1 MTERIPCIS
10 IDCTATIL
18 PTTAAKTGGYCMPC
32 YQAIER
38 EAHMRY
44 VEENRRTVD
53 LYEGVT
59 NPVEILKIM
68 YTPRTYDE
76 LIKYVPYP
84 LTEEQLYLQLDQ
96 CQMKEMEQYA
106 KEKWLL
112 GDEHLGWKIVLS
124 LSCYRDY
131 IISDQMLKLVL
142 QGSYN
147 AAILFRN
154 APDSIRN
161 QVLAQIEV
169 DKNKRQTLLLALTW
183 IGDDQVVQQFNEW
196 RLSPPSWANEM
207 YIPVEKFSYE
217 AGWELTAEGKR
228 QDLFLPVNYGI
239 EYRNDHNENNVERQ
253 EYDHF
258 HNNDHV
264 EFKLL
269 APSKH
274 TCAWCGGELTKLIK
288 LGSQHA
294 SVKELGWPYPYITI
308 ETCLNCSAYGEIFME
323 MNENGEGIWSKY
335 NRKPSYLPELDEEA
349 TTFTLKETFKLAQQP
364 RALYHSAEWMLE
376 GTNSQI
382 GGHPGWIQD
391 AYFPTCPCCSKK
403 MIFIAQVDFEHV
415 TDSYEGIYY
424 MFACSEDQITTTL
437 FQQT

>member
-1 MTERIPCIS
+1 MIERIPCINL
-10 IDCTATIL
+10 DCTATIL
-18 PTTAAKTGGYCMPC
+18 PATATKTGGYCMPC
-32 YQAIER
+32 YQALQR

-59 NPVEILKIM
+59 DPVEILKIM
-68 YTPRTYDE
+68 YTPRAYDE
-76 LIKYVPYP
+76 LIKYVPSP
-84 LTEEQLYLQLDQ
+84 LTEEQLYLQLDRD
-96 CQMKEMEQYA
+96 QMVNMERYA
-106 KEKWLL
+106 KEKWLH

-131 IISDQMLKLVL
+131 NISDEMLQLAL

-154 APDSIRN
+154 ASYSIRD
-161 QVLAQIEV
+161 QCLAQIVV
-169 DKNKRQTLLLALTW
+169 DKNKRHALLLALAW
-183 IGDDQVVQQFNEW
+183 LGDDQVVQQFNQW

-207 YIPVEKFSYE
+207 HIPVEKFSYE
-217 AGWELTAEGKR
+217 AGWELTSEGKR

-239 EYRNDHNENNVERQ
+239 EYCKAYSENIAERQ
-253 EYDHF
+253 ERVHP
-258 HNNDHV
+258 HNNNHA
-264 EFKLL
+264 ELKLL

-274 TCAWCGGELTKLIK
+274 TCVWCGGKLTKLIE
-288 LGSQHA
+288 LGSQHVA
-294 SVKELGWPYPYITI
+294 LKELGWTYPYITI

-323 MNENGEGIWSKY
+323 MNEHGEVVWSKY

-349 TTFTLKETFKLAQQP
+349 TTFTLKETFKLAEQP

-382 GGHPGWIQD
+382 GGHPSWIQD
-391 AYFPTCPCCSKK
+391 AYFPTCPCCNKK
-403 MIFIAQVDFEHV
+403 MRFIGQVDFEQV
-415 TDSYEGIYY
+415 TDGYEGIYY
-424 MFACSEDQITTTL
+424 MFVCSSDQITTTL